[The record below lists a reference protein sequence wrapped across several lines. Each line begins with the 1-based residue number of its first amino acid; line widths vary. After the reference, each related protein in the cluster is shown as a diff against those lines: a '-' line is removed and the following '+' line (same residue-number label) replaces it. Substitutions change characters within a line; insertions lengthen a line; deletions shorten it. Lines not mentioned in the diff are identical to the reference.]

1 MSRGLEA
8 GGTRGRRD
16 AAPASSGYPGG
27 RAGPPPSGG
36 RGQRGQRWKDR
47 PPRCP
52 LGSAGRPWLR
62 TPIQPEPVPRTPLP
76 RPARPTAPG
85 EDEKDQAERRRRPRG
100 RAPGRWTRPRAA
112 IADPRPRARPPASAP
127 QLLTSSP
134 GGCARPPL
142 TQISAAR
149 TPRGGTQ
156 GPQPRTPSPPARP
169 PASRP
174 SRSPLGMLPCEPP
187 YYGATKLCALPVPLH
202 SSRPPSLLR
211 SLAPA
216 YLLISLRRRPSAHS
230 QPSVPPIDG
239 RG

>member
-1 MSRGLEA
+1 MSRGLQA
-8 GGTRGRRD
+8 GDTRGRCD
-16 AAPASSGYPGG
+16 AAPASSGSPGG
-27 RAGPPPSGG
+27 PAGPPPSGG

-52 LGSAGRPWLR
+52 LGSAGRGCG
-62 TPIQPEPVPRTPLP
+62 
-76 RPARPTAPG
+76 RPFNRACPAVATAAARPPCRPR

-127 QLLTSSP
+127 HLISGRVRAAAPHTNQCSP
-134 GGCARPPL
+134 HGARRNAG
-142 TQISAAR
+142 SAAAH
-149 TPRGGTQ
+149 TI
-156 GPQPRTPSPPARP
+156 PARP

-187 YYGATKLCALPVPLH
+187 YYGSTKLRALPAPLH

-216 YLLISLRRRPSAHS
+216 YLLISLRRRPSAHC
-230 QPSVPPIDG
+230 QPSAPPIDG

>member
-8 GGTRGRRD
+8 GDTRGRRD
-16 AAPASSGYPGG
+16 AAPASSGSPGG
-27 RAGPPPSGG
+27 RAGPPPFGG
-36 RGQRGQRWKDR
+36 RGQKGQRWKDR
-47 PPRCP
+47 PPRSP

-62 TPIQPEPVPRTPLP
+62 TPIQPEPVPRPPLP
-76 RPARPTAPG
+76 RPARPSAPG

-127 QLLTSSP
+127 HLISGRVRAAAPHTNQCSP
-134 GGCARPPL
+134 HAARRNAG
-142 TQISAAR
+142 SAAAH
-149 TPRGGTQ
+149 TI
-156 GPQPRTPSPPARP
+156 PARL
-169 PASRP
+169 PASGP

-187 YYGATKLCALPVPLH
+187 YYGATKLRALPVPLQ

-216 YLLISLRRRPSAHS
+216 YLLISLRHRPSAHG
-230 QPSVPPIDG
+230 QPSAPPIDG